1 MPSQKPRLALTL
13 EPHVEAAIRDLAD
26 ALGKPSATVVASLL
40 EEMVEQI
47 TSLAAITRASR
58 AGNTAAVKRALRD
71 MVGDT
76 VAELMLATQQP
87 LPLGKRRK
95 S

>member
-1 MPSQKPRLALTL
+1 MPSQKPRIALTL

-26 ALGKPSATVVASLL
+26 ALGKPAATVVSQLL

-47 TSLAAITRASR
+47 TSLAKISR
-58 AGNTAAVKRALRD
+58 AAHAGNRSAVKAALRD

-76 VAELMLATQQP
+76 VAELMTATQGD

-95 S
+95 